1 MGHNFDFWL
10 PINGGLNETISKNIR
25 ETWWLVSLFFAQN
38 LQVSCWT
45 MPHWWW
51 ILVEMSHS
59 FPFWVDVSPMEDHHI
74 SWSNHV
80 KSRGFLRKSSS
91 SMRDFPASQC
101 PLVPILSIINH
112 YNEEPQYVYNI
123 CICICI

>member
-1 MGHNFDFWL
+1 ML
-10 PINGGLNETISKNIR
+10 IYQR
-25 ETWWLVSLFFAQN
+25 
-38 LQVSCWT
+38 
-45 MPHWWW
+45 
-51 ILVEMSHS
+51 
-59 FPFWVDVSPMEDHHI
+59 VDVSPMEDHHI

-112 YNEEPQYVYNI
+112 YNEEPQYVYVYVYVHIYIYINL
-123 CICICI
+123 